1 MAPALTTAK
10 RPYDPVEESARTA
23 SKRHCGDPTEPQLRS
38 PSDSSAE
45 PSLNRPKD
53 QDTEK
58 IEEDKRLLDTIRFLE
73 EWRDTYGNDSEP
85 RSAKCAGGPLA
96 GRYDYRR
103 WASEMKDVFIA
114 NGVMEVIEGK
124 LISQPPGSP
133 LRDDFLRVEAI
144 ARHLLGINVTESN
157 RALLW
162 QSRCPYEFWDKL
174 RKTYQLSPFELSL
187 EGWSLMKE
195 KKISQFSSA
204 LEYTSAL
211 SDAWRQVCMD
221 RDDMFQQTQPIL
233 CTALLHG
240 LDGLQWSLW
249 KNNLVSGGNLESDFE
264 TLAGK
269 VRESDP
275 LMRGKSKQQRPM
287 LK

>member
-1 MAPALTTAK
+1 MAPALTTVK

-23 SKRHCGDPTEPQLRS
+23 NKRHCGDPAEPQPYSSSPEPPLRS
-38 PSDSSAE
+38 
-45 PSLNRPKD
+45 KD
-53 QDTEK
+53 QDTEN
-58 IEEDKRLLDTIRFLE
+58 IEEDQRLLDTVRFLE
-73 EWRDTYGNDSEP
+73 DWRDTYGDDSEP
-85 RSAKCAGGPLA
+85 RFAKCTGGPLA

-103 WASEMKDVFIA
+103 WTSEIKDVLVA

-124 LISQPPGSP
+124 LINQPPGSL
-133 LRDDFLRVEAI
+133 LRGEFLRVEAI
-144 ARHLLGINVTESN
+144 ARHLLGINMTESN
-157 RALLW
+157 RAILR
-162 QSRCPYEFWDKL
+162 QSRCPYEFWEKL
-174 RKTYQLSPFELSL
+174 RNMYQLSPFELSL

-204 LEYTSAL
+204 LEYTSTL

-221 RDDMFQQTQPIL
+221 RDDMFQQTQPML

-249 KNNLVSGGNLESDFE
+249 KNTFVTSGNLESDFQ
-264 TLAGK
+264 TLASK
-269 VRESDP
+269 VREADP